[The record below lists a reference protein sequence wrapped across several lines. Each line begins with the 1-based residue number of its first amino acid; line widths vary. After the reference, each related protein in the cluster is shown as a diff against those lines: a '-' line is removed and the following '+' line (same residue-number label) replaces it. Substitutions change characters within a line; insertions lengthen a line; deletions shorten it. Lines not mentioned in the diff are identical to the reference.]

1 MAKIVT
7 VFRSRLRPEGAGA
20 YHDTAPR
27 LEELARTVEGF
38 EDIKTFEADDGERV
52 SVVTFSSWEAH
63 QRWRDHP
70 EHRAAQRRGRE
81 EFYASY
87 DIAVAEVLHE
97 HHFARHDEGAP
108 PAR

>member
-7 VFRSRLRPEGAGA
+7 VFRSRLRPEALGA
-20 YHDTAPR
+20 YRDTAPHI
-27 LEELARTVEGF
+27 EELARTIPGF

-52 SVVTFSSWEAH
+52 SVVTFASWEDH
-63 QRWRDHP
+63 ERWRQHP

-87 DIAVAEVLHE
+87 DITVAEVHHDSHFE
-97 HHFARHDEGAP
+97 HRD
-108 PAR
+108 